1 MGKNRRQRQILFVLG
16 IIVIT
21 IGSVYLL
28 NLVADVFKSDR
39 NAPVGADV
47 PSNPGNDNRPLF
59 KSK

>member
-28 NLVADVFKSDR
+28 NLVADVFKSDP

-47 PSNPGNDNRPLF
+47 PSVLIRGSARF
-59 KSK
+59 EG